1 MAKTVYD
8 LLEIANRFDGLLTVN
23 EYVDKI
29 LKKHGHSSGKTAG
42 CTNTLMAMF

>member
-1 MAKTVYD
+1 MGKTVFD
-8 LLEIANRFDGLLTVN
+8 LLEIANRFDGSPTVN
-23 EYVDKI
+23 AEVDKI